1 MITHLLSDN
10 VQFEP
15 EDRVLILNSALD
27 SVVTRA
33 LRSVHA
39 GTLVLAEDNVTSLA
53 SVARLASAHDFQY
66 VHVPFHDYL
75 TAQPAATIDK
85 ALLNLLY
92 QPGKLWMLYALS
104 VAAHA
109 LKIGGTLYATGAKD
123 RGVMTLA
130 KRMQELFGNVETLEI
145 SKGHRV
151 LRSIKRSA
159 IAPTEWPATSLSV
172 FAAGKLD
179 DGTRMLLTA
188 LAQLPLRP
196 DEQALDLG
204 CGAGFIGLALARRLP
219 LGHVTMLDASL
230 AAVAASREAVARG
243 MVIGEE
249 RTELADGAEGGV
261 QNVTVLPSDAAQ
273 AVIQQRFDLV
283 ATNPPFHQGSVQT
296 REIAERFMRESAQI
310 LLPQGRL
317 LLVANRFLPYEATL
331 HTYFQTVSDLC
342 GDPRYKVLCA
352 TDPL

>member
-27 SVVTRA
+27 AVVPRA
-33 LRSVHA
+33 LRSVCA

-53 SVARLASAHDFQY
+53 SVARLASVHDFQY
-66 VHVPFHDYL
+66 MHVPFHDYL
-75 TAQPAATIDK
+75 TTQPAATIDK

-109 LKIGGTLYATGAKD
+109 LKTGGTLYATGAKD

-159 IAPTEWPATSLSV
+159 IAPTQWPATSLSV

-179 DGTRMLLTA
+179 DGTRMLLSV
-188 LAQLPLRP
+188 LAQLPLRS

-243 MVIGEE
+243 MVVGEE
-249 RTELADGAEGGV
+249 RTEPAEGSM
-261 QNVTVLPSDAAQ
+261 QNVTVLPSDVAQ
-273 AVIQQRFDLV
+273 VVIQQRFDLV

-296 REIAERFMRESAQI
+296 REIAERFMREAAQV
-310 LLPQGRL
+310 LLPQGRF
-317 LLVANRFLPYEATL
+317 LLVANRFLPYETTL
-331 HTYFQTVSDLC
+331 HTCFQTVNELY
-342 GDPRYKVLCA
+342 GDRRYKVLCA
-352 TDPL
+352 TDPLL